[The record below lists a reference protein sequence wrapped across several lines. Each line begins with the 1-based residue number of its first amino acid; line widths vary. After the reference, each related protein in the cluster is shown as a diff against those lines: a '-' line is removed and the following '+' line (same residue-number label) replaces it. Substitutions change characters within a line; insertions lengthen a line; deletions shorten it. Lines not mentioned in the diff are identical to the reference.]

1 MQPISNIFSELSEGS
16 KKVVITMHQKPDGD
30 AMGSTL
36 GLFHFLIQFNHTVTV
51 ISPTNWASFLDWMP
65 GAKNVLDYEHNES
78 DSNRLIEEADWIFCL
93 DFNTLSRTKN
103 MEGALLQAK
112 GIKLLIDH
120 HQQPQTEVFSYGV
133 SDTTKSSTAE
143 MVYDFICNAGYQ
155 DKLNDSIAQ
164 CLYAGVMTDTGSFR
178 FPSTSYHVHLMVAEL
193 LKRGLNQSIIH
204 QNLFDN
210 FSENRLRFIGNTLL
224 NRMEVFYEYNTALI
238 AITQQDLYKYD
249 IKTGDTEGLVN
260 YPLSIEGIK
269 MAAII
274 IDRGE
279 ERKCS
284 FRSKGSFDVNTFARK
299 YFNGG
304 GHYNAAGGNSKDTLE
319 KVIADFKLAIKENKN
334 ELSTYQF

>member
-1 MQPISNIFSELSEGS
+1 MKNINLIFPEIQNPQ
-16 KKVVITMHQKPDGD
+16 KIVVTLHQKPDGD

-36 GLFHFLIQFNHTVTV
+36 GLYHFLIQFGHEVNV
-51 ISPTNWASFLDWMP
+51 ISPTNWADFLKWMP
-65 GAKNVLDYEHNES
+65 GCASVLDYEKES
-78 DSNRLIEEADWIFCL
+78 KKSDVLIENADWIFCL

-103 MEGALLQAK
+103 METALLNTKATR
-112 GIKLLIDH
+112 ILIDH
-120 HQQPQTEVFSYGV
+120 HQQPQTEVFGFGV

-143 MVYDFICNAGYQ
+143 MVYDFIINAGYD
-155 DKLNDSIAQ
+155 DKINNEVAQ

-178 FPSTSYHVHLMVAEL
+178 FPSTSADVHVMISN
-193 LKRGLNQSIIH
+193 LKTKGLNHSIIH
-204 QNLFDN
+204 EALYDN

-224 NRMEVFYEYNTALI
+224 NRMEVIYEYNTALI
-238 AITQQDLYKYD
+238 YITQDDLIKYN

-269 MAAII
+269 LAAIF

-284 FRSKGSFDVNTFARK
+284 FRSKGSFDVNTFSRTH
-299 YFNGG
+299 FNGG
-304 GHYNAAGGNSKDTLE
+304 GHFNAAGGQSYEPLE
-319 KVIADFKLAIKENKN
+319 LVVSTFKQVIKNYKN

>member
-36 GLFHFLIQFNHTVTV
+36 GLFHFLIQFNHSVTV
-51 ISPTNWASFLDWMP
+51 ISPTNWATFLDWMP

-103 MEGALLQAK
+103 MEGVLLQAK

-319 KVIADFKLAIKENKN
+319 KVIADFKAAIKENKN